1 MMLRKRK
8 RGFSLIEMLL
18 AIFILGIGIISIAT
32 LFPAGIAQQQKS
44 TDDIIG
50 PIIARNAMTLIRSRV
65 SQDDFGGSE
74 QFESRWS
81 PELCGFNINDGSI
94 NPWPTICGDWMWR
107 RPAMVTTNFG
117 DDDQIEDVRLRG
129 AIDLFALR
137 TSDPGGIGTSDVL
150 VEYWTDQTGVPGLP
164 YNREKYPDE
173 PRRDDEGEIQIPV
186 VYDIAPPIKRILA
199 GERQYPM
206 WYGAEA
212 DRPEAQYYWDCMF
225 RRYEGRILV
234 AVFVYRV
241 VDPSQAGKFTVD
253 TSGLASPDWPRRVNL
268 LSESSTGSWHG
279 AQGGDVLGGSE
290 EDDPTDTLS
299 EWQYPGQWIVDQNGN
314 VHTVQRG
321 RRRANDETP
330 VRLTATPSELPVF
343 EALQGSGNPG
353 VNVNWW
359 DKTLPQAPYGGFI
372 QYGVVTDIWFM
383 PTKDAQGRKIIPV
396 FATVQ
401 EL

>member
-1 MMLRKRK
+1 MMKTSK

-81 PELCGFNINDGSI
+81 PELCGLANAGSI

-107 RPAMVTTNFG
+107 RPAMVTTNYG
-117 DDDQIEDVRLRG
+117 DDDTVEDVRLRG

-137 TSDPGGIGTSDVL
+137 TSDPGGIGVSDVL
-150 VEYWTDQTGVPGLP
+150 VEEWTDQMGVPGLP
-164 YNREKYPDE
+164 YNREKYQDIL
-173 PRRDDEGEIQIPV
+173 DPV
-186 VYDIAPPIKRILA
+186 DGSFVSLNPPIKRILA
-199 GERQYPM
+199 SERQYPM

-225 RRYEGRILV
+225 RRYEGRMLV

-241 VDPSQAGKFTVD
+241 IDPSQTGKFTVD
-253 TSGLASPDWPRRVNL
+253 TSGLTAPDWPRRVNL
-268 LSESSTGSWHG
+268 QTESSTNSWHG
-279 AQGGDVLGGSE
+279 AQGGDVLTGSE
-290 EDDPTDTLS
+290 LDNPTNAAS
-299 EWQYPGQWIVDQNGN
+299 QWQYPGQWIVDQNGN

-321 RRRANDETP
+321 RRRANDDTP
-330 VRLTATPSELPVF
+330 VRLTAVPAELPVF
-343 EALQGSGNPG
+343 EALQGSGDPG

-372 QYGVVTDIWFM
+372 QYGVVTDIWFT